1 MASKVKE
8 NKKTKAEQAPQ
19 PETPE
24 QEKNPN
30 QAKEPEQGKKPE
42 LPQEKHLL
50 LNVLTILLVVVGIG
64 ELAALGLCGFHLY
77 RGMLVKQQYEAQLA
91 EAVSGTAQSAST
103 VSYGGPGLKIEN
115 GVVVWQRE
123 DELPAGGVSGV
134 GATVDTAVGGGQSRD
149 IVYANL
155 SVPVIH
161 YRLAEDARQERLLA
175 GQPTES

>member
-1 MASKVKE
+1 MNMAKTL
-8 NKKTKAEQAPQ
+8 KKKKAQEEAAPQ
-19 PETPE
+19 PDKPA
-24 QEKNPN
+24 QEASPS
-30 QAKEPEQGKKPE
+30 QDKEPGKKPE

-50 LNVLTILLVVVGIG
+50 LNILTILLVAVGIG

-77 RGMLVKQQYEAQLA
+77 RGMEVKRQYEAQLD
-91 EAVSGTAQSAST
+91 GTESRPAQIAST

-123 DELPAGGVSGV
+123 DELPAGGASGTDQLS
-134 GATVDTAVGGGQSRD
+134 GNGQSGN
-149 IVYANL
+149 IVYAGP
-155 SVPVIH
+155 SVPMVH